1 MRPLRLLVTILPLL
15 FLSCRPDGGGK
26 VYRIGYMLCNSEQE
40 TRARFLPLTR
50 YLSQETG
57 YRFEFIPVDTHEVER
72 RFGQKEFEF
81 THTNSLLYI
90 VLKERYGV
98 TLLASEKRGK
108 YGVRTGGAIIARKGG
123 GISTLADL
131 KGKRFGFGP
140 MLAPTGFMAEYTL
153 LMERGIDPERDL
165 VYTIPKGSF
174 KHEKVIYGVLFGA
187 YDAAAAP
194 LLDLEEMTREGKISA
209 DDITILAETPLVPYC
224 TFAASRDLPPE
235 VVERVRNALLKLT
248 PEQTVEID
256 GERVRVLKSAWVDG
270 YEAIPDTAY
279 DTLREMARKSAMPPF
294 ERY

>member
-40 TRARFLPLTR
+40 TRARFLPLTW

-140 MLAPTGFMAEYTL
+140 MLAPTGFMAEYAL

-270 YEAIPDTAY
+270 YEALPDTAY